1 MRAFL
6 VIHLC
11 DKMTDV
17 CSGFSN
23 ILIGV
28 EVNFFF
34 LEGSDQPFGVPILPR
49 TPSPGYGNLNV
60 MIPEHRDVG
69 V

>member
-6 VIHLC
+6 VMHLC
-11 DKMTDV
+11 DKMTDAISHFIDV
-17 CSGFSN
+17 
-23 ILIGV
+23 LIGV
-28 EVNFFF
+28 EVNFF
-34 LEGSDQPFGVPILPR
+34 LEGLDQPFGMPILPR

>member
-1 MRAFL
+1 M
-6 VIHLC
+6 IHLC
-11 DKMTDV
+11 DKRFPDAL
-17 CSGFSN
+17 SSFGN
-23 ILIGV
+23 ILVVI

-34 LEGSDQPFGVPILPR
+34 LESSDESFSIPILPR

-60 MIPEHRDVG
+60 MIPERRDVG